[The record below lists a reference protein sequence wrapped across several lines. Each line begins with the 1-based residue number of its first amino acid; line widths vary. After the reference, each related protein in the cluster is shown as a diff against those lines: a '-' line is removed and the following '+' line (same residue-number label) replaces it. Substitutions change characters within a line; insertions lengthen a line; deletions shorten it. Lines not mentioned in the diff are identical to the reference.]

1 MASPSLALQ
10 VAIVAALKN
19 NTGAGASVFDKVTPG
34 IFPRI
39 AIGSG
44 QEIGEDLGCL
54 THYDVYFQVD
64 VYSKADGWR
73 ECKTIASE
81 VRTLLNHAAL
91 SVTDFQLT
99 NLTVQDAVYSRENEE
114 KISRARMTLYASMSA
129 Q

>member
-19 NTGAGASVFDKVTPG
+19 HTGAGASVFDKVTPG
-34 IFPRI
+34 VFPRI

-64 VYSKADGWR
+64 VYSTADGWVQ
-73 ECKTIASE
+73 CKTIASE
-81 VRTLLNHAAL
+81 VRALLNHVAL
-91 SVTDFQLT
+91 PVVGFKLT
-99 NLTVQDAVYSRENEE
+99 NLTVQDANYTRETDE

-129 Q
+129 P